1 MEWQAIGERQLQ
13 IRRYKRIRLSNEEI
27 INRLRKEKNITISE
41 RTLYHDLEE
50 IQRQDQKWLFELG
63 KSEFVSYYR
72 LTLEGLETKMQVALS
87 MSQTATD
94 ERVKLDALKLA
105 ADLEITIMNLVAKG
119 PTVMAVKKQFE
130 SVPHPVAEPSSHAE
144 TPRPVVS
151 NADQN

>member
-1 MEWQAIGERQLQ
+1 MDWYAIAERQIK
-13 IRRYKRIRLSNEEI
+13 IRQYKRIRLSNEEI
-27 INRLRKEKNITISE
+27 ISRLRTKENIIISE

-50 IQRQDQKWLFELG
+50 IQRQDQKWLYELG

-72 LTLEGLETKMQVALS
+72 LTLEGLETKMQIALS

-119 PTVMAVKKQFE
+119 PAVMAYKKRFEQGDSLTVKANP
-130 SVPHPVAEPSSHAE
+130 VPHPATE
-144 TPRPVVS
+144 TS
-151 NADQN
+151 TIS